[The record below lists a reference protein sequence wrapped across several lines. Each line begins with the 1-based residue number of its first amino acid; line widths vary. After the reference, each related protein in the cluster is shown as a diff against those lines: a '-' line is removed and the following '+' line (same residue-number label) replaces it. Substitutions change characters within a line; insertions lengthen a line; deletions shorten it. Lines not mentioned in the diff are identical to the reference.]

1 MNLLVASM
9 KGILI
14 VAGLLTM
21 TMVYFAVAPVPALQG
36 LFGPT
41 IANFGGPI
49 VEVVARGWG
58 ALIALVGG
66 MLLFS
71 AFHVPSRPLALTVA
85 SLSKLYFV
93 VSMLIYARDHLVG
106 QALVAAV
113 FDSIL
118 IVLFATYLV
127 ATRQGARGD
136 R

>member
-1 MNLLVASM
+1 MNVLVASM

-21 TMVYFAVAPVPALQG
+21 SMIKVAVAPVPALQG

-49 VEVVARGWG
+49 VDVVARGWG

-66 MLLFS
+66 MLLYA
-71 AFHVPSRPLALTVA
+71 AFHVPSRPLVLTVA
-85 SLSKLYFV
+85 GLSKTFFV
-93 VSMLIYARDHLVG
+93 VSMLVYAKGHLAG
-106 QALVAAV
+106 EALVAAV

-118 IVLFATYLV
+118 VVLFAAYLL
-127 ATRQGARGD
+127 ASRRIAR
-136 R
+136 